1 MEKELREKLARKE
14 KMLVEKE
21 KELNDRECMVRVLE
35 KYIRER
41 EEILKQHLLE
51 QGLSIA
57 SDEEAIFVM
66 D

>member
-1 MEKELREKLARKE
+1 MDKELEKKLARKE

-41 EEILKQHLLE
+41 EEILKKHLLE

>member
-41 EEILKQHLLE
+41 EEILKKHLLE